1 MRRWSYQ
8 VTHLGFYVGAA
19 LALIGCGGGEEAKP
33 EPVKQYSIQF
43 TVNNLQGS
51 LALQLNGQ
59 SDLTISKDGVYSFDK
74 SLAVGSNYAVTV
86 ATQPGYQQCA
96 VAAGTGTVSNGNV
109 TNVVVNCTDL
119 VSLTEQPTYYPASIL
134 QFMLPTANAEALT
147 VTLNGMPITVQK
159 GSGGLQ
165 YAVLPNNAVGTAELA
180 YSVGTFSR
188 KKPITVQ
195 ALSLPSDP
203 KLYVETQYQSLIDQY
218 QQLRDSA
225 EDPSLYDGWLA
236 ELKSNQSLLSTMS
249 AEQLNRFALMLL
261 SVTQEVPV
269 AKVASLQAAAALSC
283 EQFTTNYM
291 YRFKMTALA
300 VAASA
305 GVMALS
311 VTPVER
317 LLAAGILF
325 ASYSKLLPM
334 VHELYH
340 SSCIRA
346 ITIGV
351 EDDTGIVVVQ
361 KQMEQSYAQTTS
373 AMLLKTGSVYQY
385 TFKPTFGYKSVIET
399 ELKAVIARTK
409 TVLALLPNALV
420 RPALDLLDRFESPK
434 LTEVTY
440 AVTVDNIDGLNLGT
454 SVVGNKL
461 KIEPRVVDISKLTQS
476 TYPTKLH
483 VKFNNEDLA
492 YDIDATV
499 VVDFKPVVKDSTLQ
513 AELGKKTASK
523 IIAENVTSFAVI
535 TQPSLGLLNFD
546 GKTGAFDYTPNA
558 DTVGKT
564 DTFTVRGT
572 YLLGGDPNKAYSSE
586 IATVTIEILPE
597 SFCEKMVEPGTQY
610 SDYVYVKCYFDREK
624 TKLKLESFHG
634 KYRAYVRDPEGK
646 YVNMDAYK
654 TSLKIFESENSQIY
668 ESYLESSDAIT
679 AYGLAKLDRV
689 VERMH
694 LKTNIPS
701 EILAGGLAGYS
712 FNERTFESDSSGEIQ
727 VALSSWQQSDWLRL
741 SEFNSQSL
749 NQTISCFFKRSV
761 LGDNNDPDEL
771 FTVVRGYQVTI
782 PDSRTQHDVCPRS
795 EKTDRE
801 LIKQKLQIALDLY
814 NQYRN

>member
-96 VAAGTGTVSNGNV
+96 VAAGAGTVSNGNV

-373 AMLLKTGSVYQY
+373 AMLLKTGSIYQY

-597 SFCEKMVEPGTQY
+597 SFCRETISNDSFG
-610 SDYVYVKCYFDREK
+610 YVCFYDKSMSK
-624 TKLKLESFHG
+624 KKLEYSH
-634 KYRAYVRDPEGK
+634 RE
-646 YVNMDAYK
+646 YK
-654 TSLKIFESENSQIY
+654 QADTLFYSLYLVFYDENSEFKEHYSENSNSKEVYKI
-668 ESYLESSDAIT
+668 AR
-679 AYGLAKLDRV
+679 LDRV
-689 VERMH
+689 VSLYYGIKGNTSILPGGINHKSFGEEFFKSDTSNEEIHVSKVWHDEDYVDNNKSIQNTTRCSYTRTA
-694 LKTNIPS
+694 LGPNWDPDSFENTVVKRDYGNGS
-701 EILAGGLAGYS
+701 EV
-712 FNERTFESDSSGEIQ
+712 RTVFES
-727 VALSSWQQSDWLRL
+727 
-741 SEFNSQSL
+741 
-749 NQTISCFFKRSV
+749 
-761 LGDNNDPDEL
+761 
-771 FTVVRGYQVTI
+771 
-782 PDSRTQHDVCPRS
+782 CPKS
-795 EKTDRE
+795 TGADRD
-801 LIKQKLQIALDLY
+801 LVKQKLAPFREMSKVKFP
-814 NQYRN
+814 NN